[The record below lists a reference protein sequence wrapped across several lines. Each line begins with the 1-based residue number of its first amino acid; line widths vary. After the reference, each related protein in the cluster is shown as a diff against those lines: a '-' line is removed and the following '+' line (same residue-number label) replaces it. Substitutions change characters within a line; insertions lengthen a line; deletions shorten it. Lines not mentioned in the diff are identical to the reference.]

1 MQLLSPHFTGNT
13 AKETVVANSEGRT
26 QGLSG
31 LPSSGFQSVLSQY
44 STRSDQAGGLA
55 RAPAVSDQGKTPVSA
70 STGQMLPLRQTTDFP
85 LTPAAEVLDSLDGLL
100 DDLTGTV
107 ENILALEQNGPA
119 GETGPATRFL
129 VEDMGFT
136 EAEATDLI
144 DMLEAW
150 VADPPQVAMTPE
162 SLTELGSEALALV
175 RAMEDSLASLDQ
187 DLNLWFQKIAE
198 MTVTAEEGSDENT
211 VGPVAGNTSQPE
223 SNGLLAAPARE
234 RSMLETLQQWSQ
246 ALSEGQGGLS
256 QVIASI
262 AERVKLSLN
271 STANSGLPASFDQT
285 RPEAMLLNGEKVL
298 GEKSAPSADTL
309 FSQLL
314 QNGSTRTDTDQET
327 SALSRLTP
335 LAAAVADDAGLSS
348 FSGQPV
354 LDKTDAVSAVIQRSL
369 QQPMLASDAGR
380 QLGERLALM
389 VKGDVQHATIR
400 LDPPELGLM
409 DVRISV
415 QNDQTQVQ
423 IVVQSPQVREA
434 LESQS
439 VRLREFLEQQ
449 GLSLAKLDI
458 RDGSADQQQAGGD
471 QSDRSGNNGSG
482 LGNGEDDTLEN
493 TDPATNW
500 EQGLVDHF
508 V

>member
-1 MQLLSPHFTGNT
+1 MQLLSPHFTGST
-13 AKETVVANSEGRT
+13 AKETVVANSEGHA

-31 LPSSGFQSVLSQY
+31 PAPSGFQSVLSQY
-44 STRSDQAGGLA
+44 STRSDQTGGLA
-55 RAPAVSDQGKTPVSA
+55 RSPALSGQGETKVLA
-70 STGQMLPLRQTTDFP
+70 STGQMLPLRQTSDLP
-85 LTPAAEVLDSLDGLL
+85 LTPAIELLDSLDGLL
-100 DDLTGTV
+100 TDMTGTL
-107 ENILALEQNGPA
+107 EDILTLEQNAPA

-129 VEDMGFT
+129 IEEMGFS
-136 EAEATDLI
+136 EAEAADLI
-144 DMLEAW
+144 DVLEAW
-150 VADPPQVAMTPE
+150 VADPPRVTMTPE
-162 SLTELGSEALALV
+162 SLTDLGSDALALV
-175 RAMEDSLASLDQ
+175 RELEESLASLDQ
-187 DLNLWFQKIAE
+187 DLSLLHQKIADI
-198 MTVTAEEGSDENT
+198 TGTAEGDLNENMADL
-211 VGPVAGNTSQPE
+211 VVGNTGQQE
-223 SNGLLAAPARE
+223 SSGLLAAPARE

-256 QVIASI
+256 QVISSI

-314 QNGSTRTDTDQET
+314 QNGSTRTDTNQET
-327 SALSRLTP
+327 SVLSRLTP
-335 LAAAVADDAGLSS
+335 LAAAVADDAGLTP

-354 LDKTDAVSAVIQRSL
+354 LDKSDAVSAVIQRSL

-380 QLGERLALM
+380 QLGERLVLM
-389 VKGDVQHATIR
+389 VKGEVQHATIR
-400 LDPPELGLM
+400 LDPPELGMM

-458 RDGSADQQQAGGD
+458 RDGSSGQQQAGGD
-471 QSDRSGNNGSG
+471 QNDRSGNGGSG
-482 LGNGEDDTLEN
+482 SVNGEGDALEDTA
-493 TDPATNW
+493 PATNW